1 MIDWDAVGLSVRLS
15 ATTAAILFV
24 VGLPLAWWL
33 ARTRAP
39 WRPFVEAAIA
49 LPLVLPPTVLGFYLL
64 LAMGPGGPLGL
75 LWSAAG
81 LGRLAFTYEGLLIA
95 SVIYSLPFAVQPF
108 AVAFGSLD
116 RSLIET
122 AWTLGRSRF
131 ATFATV
137 ALPLA
142 RGGILT
148 GLVLAFA
155 HTLGEFGVVLMV
167 GGNVPGET
175 RTISIA
181 IYDRVQALDYD
192 GAAATALP
200 LLVVSFLV
208 LAVTYGLRGWDVVSL
223 VGRRGRDGAA
233 TEGGWRGGGT

>member
-1 MIDWDAVGLSVRLS
+1 MIDWQAVALSVRL
-15 ATTAAILFV
+15 AAATAAILV
-24 VGLPLAWWL
+24 VLGLPLAWWL
-33 ARTRAP
+33 ARSRAP
-39 WRPFVEAAIA
+39 WRPLVEAAIA

-64 LAMGPGGPLGL
+64 LAMGPSGPLGV
-75 LWSAAG
+75 LWSAVG
-81 LGRLAFTYEGLLIA
+81 LGHLAFTFEGLLLA
-95 SVIYSLPFAVQPF
+95 SVIYSLPFAVQPM
-108 AVAFGSLD
+108 AVAFAGLD

-122 AWTLGRSRF
+122 AWTLGRSRLS
-131 ATFATV
+131 TFTRV

-142 RGGILT
+142 RSGILT

-167 GGNVPGET
+167 GGNLPGET

-181 IYDRVQALDYD
+181 IYDRVQALDYA

-208 LAVTYGLRGWDVVSL
+208 LAATYGLRGGMVLPL
-223 VGRRGRDGAA
+223 VGRREGR
-233 TEGGWRGGGT
+233 

>member
-1 MIDWDAVGLSVRLS
+1 MIDWQAVALSVRLAA
-15 ATTAAILFV
+15 ATTAILFV
-24 VGLPLAWWL
+24 LGLPLAWWL
-33 ARTRAP
+33 ARTRRP
-39 WRPFVEAAIA
+39 WRPLVEAAVA

-75 LWSAAG
+75 LWSTAG
-81 LGRLAFTYEGLLIA
+81 LGRLAFTFEGLLLA
-95 SVIYSLPFAVQPF
+95 SVVYSLPFAVQPF
-108 AVAFGSLD
+108 AVAFAGLD
-116 RSLIET
+116 RSLLET
-122 AWTLGRSRF
+122 AWTLGRSRLR
-131 ATFATV
+131 TFVTV

-167 GGNVPGET
+167 GGNLPGET

-192 GAAATALP
+192 GAAATAFP

-208 LAVTYGLRGWDVVSL
+208 LAATYGLRGVSIL
-223 VGRRGRDGAA
+223 PGLERRP
-233 TEGGWRGGGT
+233 RGSER